1 MAEITKENVKA
12 YEDVARHICH
22 ISESEPLMIFSIRG
36 QRNKD
41 CGRKCEGCIN
51 YTGCFPELPEPCVR
65 QWDGLMNSLIVG
77 GQRNEKGE

>member
-22 ISESEPLMIFSIRG
+22 IPESEPLIIFSIRG
-36 QRNKD
+36 QRNED

-51 YTGCFPELPEPCVR
+51 YAECFSALPEPYIR
-65 QWDGLMNSLIVG
+65 QWDRLMNSLIIRSKEV
-77 GQRNEKGE
+77 EE